1 MTEGKDMHSR
11 VGRPRRGSVAVYC
24 FAAIA
29 SIVFSRTAL
38 ADYHLAPGDTVEVGV
53 YGVPDQHYRALVQ
66 LDGSVSL
73 PGVGPVVVVGLTPKE
88 LQQRMETLLPT
99 KIFRFRT
106 QDGQEHPVVLKPS
119 DVTASIA
126 EYRPVYINGDVL
138 TPGQQPFR
146 PLMTVRQLVAMAGG
160 YSLLRSRVQ
169 QGIDPAELQ
178 KEYQAASTEYA
189 KEYFHALRLQAELQN
204 KDAFQQQDSKDTPA
218 TSSVNAAIVKSET
231 ESLRTSM
238 NDFRAEEA
246 FLQDSIKK
254 ADGQLGVLKTQEQ
267 EEAKG
272 VQADNEDLDRL
283 GRLFSAGNL
292 TSARLADARRAMLLS
307 STRHLQTQVE
317 VMRLERQQDE
327 QRRQVDRLAAQ
338 RKMKLLSDLN
348 DSNVRLAVLA
358 ATVKAARQRLQ
369 PSGAGGGPLLVE
381 PDKMKPEIV
390 IVRNVDQQ
398 WKRTVTSPDTELEPG
413 DVVEVSLRPEAAP
426 SQ

>member
-1 MTEGKDMHSR
+1 MHNT
-11 VGRPRRGSVAVYC
+11 VGRPRRSSLAVYC

-29 SIVFSRTAL
+29 SIGFSQAAL

-53 YGVPDQHYRALVQ
+53 YGIPDQHYRAVVQ
-66 LDGSVSL
+66 LDGNVNL
-73 PGVGPVVVVGLTPKE
+73 PGVGPVVVGGLTPKE
-88 LQQRMETLLPT
+88 LQERMETLLPT
-99 KIFRFRT
+99 KIFRYRT
-106 QDGQEHPVVLKPS
+106 QDGQDHPVVLRPS
-119 DVTASIA
+119 DITASVA
-126 EYRPVYINGDVL
+126 EYRPVYISGDVL

-169 QGIDPAELQ
+169 QGIDPADLQ
-178 KEYQAASTEYA
+178 KEYQTASTEYA
-189 KEYFHALRLQAELQN
+189 KEYYHALRLQAELQDKDTFQQN
-204 KDAFQQQDSKDTPA
+204 SKDAPA
-218 TSSVNAAIVKSET
+218 ASSVNAAIVKSEA
-231 ESLRTSM
+231 ESLRASM

-272 VQADNEDLDRL
+272 VQADNEDLERL

-317 VMRLERQQDE
+317 VMRLQRQQDD

-369 PSGAGGGPLLVE
+369 PTGGGGGPMLVE

-390 IVRNVDQQ
+390 IVRSVDRQ
-398 WKRTVTSPDTELEPG
+398 WTRTVTSPDTELEPG
-413 DVVEVSLRPEAAP
+413 DVVEVALRPEAAP